1 MRKITFWL
9 SLLMIFIIPWEDTLS
24 ISAIGSLSRLI
35 GLVVAGFWLL
45 TILTE
50 GRARK
55 PHPFHVL
62 VLLFFLW
69 NALSYF
75 WSQDIPGTV
84 ERIITYAQ
92 IFLMLLIVW
101 ELYKKP
107 TDLIAGLQAYVLGSY
122 VCIAS
127 SIINYLEGRVAVS
140 FEVRYSA
147 TGINAVDL
155 SLLLLLGIPLAWHL
169 FLQLDKKKYRILRF
183 IDIVY
188 LPLAV
193 FAILLTGSRT
203 SLFAIVPAIIFIFWP
218 NRLDIG
224 RYILISIFLAVSL
237 LIVRSVLPAAIIERL
252 STASSSI
259 ASADIG
265 GRVKIWGDALA
276 IFLGHPLIGS
286 GGGTLYTVIGSAA
299 HETFLS
305 ILAETGLI
313 GLLLFICI
321 LAIVLNQ
328 AARLLKGYSG
338 LWFSV
343 FFIWAIGVLSLS
355 WEVKKVT
362 WLILIFVIIEGV
374 AMQEQYRSEI
384 LKSTVSETEKGQ
396 SLTPSVEPRE

>member
-9 SLLMIFIIPWEDTLS
+9 SLVMIFIIPWEDTLS

-35 GLVVAGFWLL
+35 GLIVAGFWLL
-45 TILTE
+45 TVLSE

-55 PHPFHVL
+55 PHPLHAL
-62 VLLFFLW
+62 VLIFFLW

-75 WSQDIPGTV
+75 WSQDIPGTI
-84 ERIITYAQ
+84 ERIITYGQ
-92 IFLMLLIVW
+92 IFLMLLIIW
-101 ELYKKP
+101 EIYKKP
-107 TDLIAGLQAYVLGSY
+107 ADLIAGLQAYVLGSY
-122 VCIAS
+122 ICIAS
-127 SIINYLEGRVAVS
+127 SIINYLQGRVAVS

-169 FLQLDKKKYRILRF
+169 FLRLDKKKYRVLRF
-183 IDIVY
+183 IDIIY

-203 SLFAIVPAIIFIFWP
+203 SLFAIVPAIIFVFWP
-218 NRLDIG
+218 NRLDIS
-224 RYILISIFLAVSL
+224 RYILISIFLAISL
-237 LIVRSVLPAAIIERL
+237 LIVRSILPAAIIERL
-252 STASSSI
+252 ATASSSI
-259 ASADIG
+259 ATADIG
-265 GRVKIWGDALA
+265 GRVKIWSDALSV
-276 IFLGHPLIGS
+276 FLGHPFIGS

-313 GLLLFICI
+313 GFLLFACI

-362 WLILIFVIIEGV
+362 WLIFIFMIIEGV

-396 SLTPSVEPRE
+396 SLIPSMESRE

>member
-9 SLLMIFIIPWEDTLS
+9 SLVMIFIIPWEDTLS

-45 TILTE
+45 TVLTE

-55 PHPFHVL
+55 PHPLHAL

-75 WSQDIPGTV
+75 WSQDIPGTI
-84 ERIITYAQ
+84 ERLITYGQ
-92 IFLMLLIVW
+92 IFLMLLIIW
-101 ELYKKP
+101 EIYKKP
-107 TDLIAGLQAYVLGSY
+107 ADLIAGLQAYVLGSY

-169 FLQLDKKKYRILRF
+169 FLRLDKKKYRFLRF
-183 IDIVY
+183 IDIIY

-203 SLFAIVPAIIFIFWP
+203 SLFAIIPAIIFVFWP
-218 NRLDIG
+218 NRLDIS
-224 RYILISIFLAVSL
+224 RYILISIFLAISL
-237 LIVRSVLPAAIIERL
+237 LIVRSILPAAIIERL
-252 STASSSI
+252 ATASSSI
-259 ASADIG
+259 ATADIG
-265 GRVKIWGDALA
+265 GRVKIWSDALSV
-276 IFLGHPLIGS
+276 FLGHPFLGS

-313 GLLLFICI
+313 GFLLFICI

-362 WLILIFVIIEGV
+362 WLIFIFMIIEGV

-396 SLTPSVEPRE
+396 SLIPSVEPRE

>member
-24 ISAIGSLSRLI
+24 ITAIGSLSRLI
-35 GLVVAGFWLL
+35 GLIVAGFWFI

-55 PHPFHVL
+55 PHPFHAL

-75 WSQDIPGTV
+75 WSQDIPGTIV
-84 ERIITYAQ
+84 RLTTYGQ
-92 IFLMLLIVW
+92 IFLMLLIIW
-101 ELYKKP
+101 EIYKKP
-107 TDLIAGLQAYVLGSY
+107 TDLIGGLQAYVLGSY

-127 SIINYLEGRVAVS
+127 SVYNYLHGRVAVP

-169 FLQLDKKKYRILRF
+169 FLQLDKKKYSFLRF
-183 IDIVY
+183 IDILY
-188 LPLAV
+188 IPLAV
-193 FAILLTGSRT
+193 FAIFLTGSRT
-203 SLFAIVPAIIFIFWP
+203 SLFAIIPAIIFIFWP

-224 RYILISIFLAVSL
+224 RYILISIFLAISL
-237 LIVRSVLPAAIIERL
+237 LVVRSILPAAVIQRL
-252 STASSSI
+252 ATASSSI
-259 ASADIG
+259 SSADIG
-265 GRVKIWGDALA
+265 GRVSLWNDTTALF
-276 IFLGHPLIGS
+276 ISHPLLGV
-286 GGGTLYTVIGSAA
+286 GGGALDAVIHSAA

-305 ILAETGLI
+305 ILGETGLI
-313 GLLLFICI
+313 GIALFASI
-321 LAIVLNQ
+321 LALVLNQ

-355 WEVKKVT
+355 WESKKVT

-396 SLTPSVEPRE
+396 ALSPSVKPRD